1 VRVARRDLGMSE
13 AELARMAGFRHRS
26 AISGL
31 ETGRDGVSMPKVLRL
46 LDILG
51 IDIES
56 LFSEDG

>member
-1 VRVARRDLGMSE
+1 MSE